1 MGKKNKDKQG
11 KFLISSNAMMNG
23 LGNHCIK
30 NNKPFSNDGIQNK
43 QNWMLQMI
51 IMMINGGKFKS
62 QMAGGEKETIVA
74 VIMHG
79 YVMHSKVINLLKIR
93 CSHI

>member
-1 MGKKNKDKQG
+1 
-11 KFLISSNAMMNG
+11 
-23 LGNHCIK
+23 
-30 NNKPFSNDGIQNK
+30 
-43 QNWMLQMI
+43 
-51 IMMINGGKFKS
+51 MMINGGKFKS
-62 QMAGGEKETIVA
+62 QMAGGEKETIVIVA